1 MPARSYWMFFA
12 CVLVAS
18 TSFAAEPEEPTLNEQ
33 LEELSEQ
40 SKQRVPEPM
49 LRTFQQAIE
58 EVRESGIE
66 DKAMQVDD
74 KAPDATLESWDGK
87 KVTLSD
93 LWKEKPLVLVWYR
106 GGWCPYCN
114 LQLRAM
120 QKKLE
125 ALGGA
130 GGQLVAISPE
140 LPENAKKTAEQNK
153 LSFPVL
159 WDKESKIGKE
169 YGIVFELP
177 DAIAPM
183 YRDRLQLPKVNG
195 YEKLELPLSATYV
208 IDRDGV
214 IRHAFLDADYTKRAE
229 PQQIIDMVERL
240 SKPQP

>member
-1 MPARSYWMFFA
+1 MQARTLWMLLSLLLIA
-12 CVLVAS
+12 TPV
-18 TSFAAEPEEPTLNEQ
+18 FAAEPEEPTLNEQ
-33 LEELSEQ
+33 LLELT
-40 SKQRVPEPM
+40 KQTKEKLPEPM

-74 KAPDATLESWDGK
+74 KAPDATLESWDGT

-120 QKKLE
+120 QKQLE

-140 LPENAKKTAEQNK
+140 RPENAKRTAEQNK

-159 WDKESKIGKE
+159 WDKESKVGKE

-177 DAIAPM
+177 EAIAPM
-183 YRDRLQLPKVNG
+183 YRDHVQLPKVNG

-208 IDRDGV
+208 IDREGV
-214 IRHAFLDADYTKRAE
+214 IRHTFLDADYTKRAE
-229 PQQIIDMVERL
+229 PQEIIEAVKKL
-240 SKPQP
+240 GK